1 MHKTGAAVPEGQ
13 EFTIAGL
20 APSRAQKRLALG
32 VFIVLL
38 TGLALP
44 MGRIRERPA
53 RPTPRVR
60 PGLRHRDGRNRFA
73 HRGLTVCAVFEFFGP
88 RRSS

>member
-20 APSRAQKRLALG
+20 APSRAQKRFALG

-44 MGRIRERPA
+44 MG
-53 RPTPRVR
+53 
-60 PGLRHRDGRNRFA
+60 
-73 HRGLTVCAVFEFFGP
+73 EFGASGSP
-88 RRSS
+88 NSTRSSRFTPPRWP